1 MTDTAGHGRGRA
13 QVGRFPRLRRMRSS
27 IDSWQQRRAGSAVP
41 VAVLVRFRDQD
52 GARWSV
58 LLAHYGFL
66 SLLPALLLLVT
77 GLGYLLSGRPAF
89 QQQVLDTA
97 VAGVP
102 VLGHQ
107 LRADVTS
114 LTGSPAAIAAGVL
127 GAVYG
132 CGGVLRT
139 ARDALDA
146 VAGHPPPAGSSRL
159 RAEGAAAAVGLA
171 ALLTAVL
178 VASAGAAAAT
188 LKAVPGVA
196 GVLSLCV
203 AAIAAF
209 GLLLVTFRVL
219 PSHRR
224 PWRDCLPGALLGAC
238 AWTVL
243 HALGGLYLGRVVA
256 QAGLTYGA
264 LALVIGLLAWLF
276 LLARLF
282 LLAAAL
288 NVVLADRLWPRPVG
302 PLADG

>member
-127 GAVYG
+127 GAVY
-132 CGGVLRT
+132 V
-139 ARDALDA
+139 
-146 VAGHPPPAGSSRL
+146 
-159 RAEGAAAAVGLA
+159 
-171 ALLTAVL
+171 
-178 VASAGAAAAT
+178 
-188 LKAVPGVA
+188 
-196 GVLSLCV
+196 
-203 AAIAAF
+203 
-209 GLLLVTFRVL
+209 
-219 PSHRR
+219 
-224 PWRDCLPGALLGAC
+224 
-238 AWTVL
+238 
-243 HALGGLYLGRVVA
+243 
-256 QAGLTYGA
+256 
-264 LALVIGLLAWLF
+264 LAWLF